1 VVFDGVQEGGPMP
14 GHGSR
19 TVRVRFTAEGVSADD
34 VVTELVDR
42 FPAQRPVVVSSD
54 REVADGARVRGAN
67 TVSSRQFLTAL
78 GR

>member
-1 VVFDGVQEGGPMP
+1 MP

-42 FPAQRPVVVSSD
+42 FPAQRPVVVVSSD